1 MIETQFRSGK
11 SNAVTAFSAPWL
23 RQKTEDS
30 DTIIGARAVLNQG
43 LELADVTFF
52 SLDEEGDIV
61 ERRDAARAYLRDGY
75 WELHDVRRI
84 RDGNQMP
91 RLETDRVAD
100 QSQARIRPG
109 AAGAA
114 RNHPVLSNFRR
125 RSRWRAPSACG
136 PTLSPRSST
145 R

>member
-1 MIETQFRSGK
+1 MLETEFRSGK
-11 SNAVTAFSAPWL
+11 SNAVNAFSAPWL
-23 RQKTEDS
+23 RQKTSDS

-52 SLDEEGDIV
+52 SLDKEGDII

-75 WELHDVRRI
+75 WELQDVRRI
-84 RDGNQMP
+84 RDGNQLP
-91 RLETDRVAD
+91 RLRNRSGSD
-100 QSQARIRPG
+100 QSQAGIRPG

-114 RNHPVLSNFRR
+114 RNHPLLRTARR
-125 RSRWRAPSACG
+125 RSRWRARSGFG
-136 PTLSPRSST
+136 PALSPRSST